1 MTFNDLKFRQHE
13 IFCGTIAKYEFPN
26 GYGVSVVESDFTYN
40 DEGTYEVGIT
50 HNGYLTYNTPITKD
64 VLGFQ
69 TPEDINEL
77 LDTIE
82 KWSPNQY

>member
-1 MTFNDLKFRQHE
+1 MTFNDLKFYPHE

-40 DEGTYEVGIT
+40 DKDTYEVAIT
-50 HNGYLTYNTPITKD
+50 HNGSLTYNTPITKD